1 MRNKMVSRITMASIF
16 GIGVVALAFACDN
29 TTPTPTP
36 TPDLATPP
44 DMTMLP
50 DLMPLAPTATMV
62 APVRGPAAGGTAI
75 TITGTNFK
83 SGASVTVGGVAA
95 TQVVVNASSTSITAM
110 TAASTTFGAVDV
122 VVDNKDGSPVATITK
137 GFWYVIATPTFAA
150 GANANTAGLSVNGPR
165 SVSNITLTAQGFPS
179 IVTAMGGGNVMG
191 AAMQGVNVIPNSTAA
206 PTANAPTFVA
216 TQGIPTGGTGVT
228 STAVADMDGNGDL
241 DVVATNSG
249 TNTVTILHR
258 NGVAAPT
265 VTVIPMATGT
275 FSSPSF
281 VVVGDFDKDG
291 KVNDIAVTN
300 AGNGTVSILK
310 NNGNMTYTQ
319 MAGSPFNMTTG
330 AAGYSPY
337 GIDAGD
343 FDGDGRADVVVGNV
357 GNNTFLRVILNKAGG
372 WAVQTPITPVP
383 AAMPNVV
390 KVGDFDGDSKLDF
403 VAVSRQNPGQVA
415 FYKGDGLGGFTKP
428 NANIAVG
435 TNPEALAVGDIN
447 QDGFLDLV
455 VPNFGGNNL
464 HWMTGKGDGTFN
476 AVQMI
481 ATGFATNGV
490 AIGDY
495 NGDRR
500 PDIAITNFTG
510 GNVQILRNT
519 GN

>member
-16 GIGVVALAFACDN
+16 GIGVVALAFACDD
-29 TTPTPTP
+29 TMPTPTP

-62 APVRGPAAGGTAI
+62 APMRGPAAGGTAI

-83 SGASVTVGGVAA
+83 TGATVTVGGVAA
-95 TQVVVNASSTSITAM
+95 TQVVVTPTSITAM

-150 GANANTAGLSVNGPR
+150 GANANTAVLNLSGPR

-179 IVTAMGGGNVMG
+179 IVTAMGSVNVMG
-191 AAMQGVNVIPNSTAA
+191 VAMQGVNVIPNSTAA

-216 TQGIPTGGTGVT
+216 TQGIPTGGTGVV

-249 TNTVTILHR
+249 SNSVTVLHR

-265 VTVIPMATGT
+265 VTVIPMATGG

-372 WAVQTPITPVP
+372 WAVQTPITAVP

-455 VPNFGGNNL
+455 VPNFAGNSLN
-464 HWMTGKGDGTFN
+464 WMTGKGDGTFN
-476 AVQMI
+476 AVQTI
-481 ATGFATNGV
+481 ATGVSTNGV